1 MKIREPIYAHL
12 PFLERGL
19 TENTNGLKRRYTLK
33 RKDIDDHRD
42 VDVAKIIR
50 KLINAPKIRWLQD
63 VRLAITWAYSVRCT
77 YSQTYESW
85 FK

>member
-1 MKIREPIYAHL
+1 MHIYL
-12 PFLERGL
+12 FWEKGL
-19 TENTNGLKRRYTLK
+19 TENTNGLKRRYTL
-33 RKDIDDHRD
+33 REKDIDDHRD

-50 KLINAPKIRWLQD
+50 KTNKCSKIRWLQD

-77 YSQTYESW
+77 YSQTYDSW